1 MYTTKALNRGY
12 ISKKSVRSNPLALLP
27 GFKSQGAD
35 GLGAVKYGSTMAGNL
50 ADPNSDTNSNL
61 TLRVHRGYFK
71 DTQLSTHIPNDLGR
85 RSADRTSYDSTGRH
99 SSTST
104 TVTVRANSTIETTT
118 AAALCRR
125 LLPTRLSNRLLS
137 NSDAKQL
144 RKIQHRSVRCLDR
157 TQNII
162 SLAADA
168 SSPRPRSMALKR
180 AQSEQYIELSTNQSE
195 DAPKK
200 KSNESDEPDERPE
213 NELNNNLD
221 NKLEEDKE
229 ANDDKLLDKSE
240 NSDKTEPNEDKKKE
254 SLSKT
259 KSTDSSMRTSNSE
272 KNIAKSDRAVTR
284 TYSQSSSNLNN
295 QNCPIQLNIV
305 PPQEDRPVATQ
316 GRDSRNGSADTKND
330 HQPKRENGYRNSEI
344 NNNYQKKESGQ
355 SDLIETLDTNCSNNL
370 AQPLTATVA
379 TSGGAA
385 SKYTSYWSRFSKKR
399 SNLNKPANQNTNSS
413 EKRRFIA
420 ETKAAKTVGII
431 VGCFWCCW

>member
-12 ISKKSVRSNPLALLP
+12 ISKKSIRTNPLAILT
-27 GFKSQGAD
+27 GFKGQGAD
-35 GLGAVKYGSTMAGNL
+35 GLGTVKYGSTKAGGNFGE
-50 ADPNSDTNSNL
+50 PGSDTNSNL
-61 TLRVHRGYFK
+61 TLRVHRGYMK
-71 DTQLSTHIPNDLGR
+71 DSQQLSTHMPNDLGR

-104 TVTVRANSTIETTT
+104 TVTVRANSTIETNT

-162 SLAADA
+162 SLAADV
-168 SSPRPRSMALKR
+168 SSPRPRSVALKR
-180 AQSEQYIELSTNQSE
+180 AQSEQYIELSTNKSG
-195 DAPKK
+195 DAASNAKK
-200 KSNESDEPDERPE
+200 PNEPDNRPE
-213 NELNNNLD
+213 NELVNNLD
-221 NKLEEDKE
+221 NKLDEE
-229 ANDDKLLDKSE
+229 ANDDNKPLDKSE
-240 NSDKTEPNEDKKKE
+240 NSDKTEPNQDKKKD
-254 SLSKT
+254 SLLKT

-284 TYSQSSSNLNN
+284 TYSQSSSNLNAQ

-305 PPQEDRPVATQ
+305 PPQEDRAPAAQ
-316 GRDSRNGSADTKND
+316 PGRDDPSDTKND
-330 HQPKRENGYRNSEI
+330 DQPKRENGYRNAEI
-344 NNNYQKKESGQ
+344 NNNYQKETGQ
-355 SDLIETLDTNCSNNL
+355 SDFIETLDTNCSNNL
-370 AQPLTATVA
+370 TQPLTAPVA
-379 TSGGAA
+379 TSGGAG

-399 SNLNKPANQNTNSS
+399 SNLNKAANQNTNSS